1 MKEESNGEVVRD
13 FAGFTPKM
21 YTFLKVN
28 DKHERQ
34 ANGTKMWVIKQ
45 KFQFWD
51 YTKCVKHINIL
62 VIIEVHIFSI
72 YVQY

>member
-1 MKEESNGEVVRD
+1 MKEELNGEVVRD

-45 KFQFWD
+45 KFQF
-51 YTKCVKHINIL
+51 
-62 VIIEVHIFSI
+62 
-72 YVQY
+72 